1 MSGLTYEF
9 CAGAPT
15 WPGCDAVIADHEAA
29 QNAPKD
35 GGMKMDGGDDHMM
48 EEKADPMMGQ
58 MAYTLTA
65 VLGAANAGLTLFRY
79 ADTVDISALGEV
91 DNIENYR
98 MIVDYSELAFW
109 GVASLTQIA
118 TLFGAMGE
126 QNLMVWMY
134 GSMIMGLVGLVVEAY
149 MWYVRDQAKDDS
161 ASFAVVESDMVKYAA
176 MHAAMSL
183 NLMMEHKNW
192 MAAQWMLLDDET
204 KEKMMPSDKRDDDMP
219 ESLFSLMF

>member
-65 VLGAANAGLTLFRY
+65 VLGAAHAGL
-79 ADTVDISALGEV
+79 
-91 DNIENYR
+91 
-98 MIVDYSELAFW
+98 
-109 GVASLTQIA
+109 
-118 TLFGAMGE
+118 
-126 QNLMVWMY
+126 
-134 GSMIMGLVGLVVEAY
+134 
-149 MWYVRDQAKDDS
+149 K
-161 ASFAVVESDMVKYAA
+161 
-176 MHAAMSL
+176 
-183 NLMMEHKNW
+183 
-192 MAAQWMLLDDET
+192 
-204 KEKMMPSDKRDDDMP
+204 
-219 ESLFSLMF
+219 